1 MTVSQKRRNS
11 APLSSYRVIEVA
23 DEKGVYCGKLLA
35 ELGADTIK
43 VEKPGGDDTRNIP
56 PFAGDDPHPE
66 KSFFFLYY
74 NQNKKGITLNLECT
88 DGQEIFKRLMRNAD
102 VIVESF
108 SPGYLD
114 SLGIGYS
121 ALNEINPSLIMPSIT
136 GFGQSGPYK
145 DYKVTELTS
154 FAMGAMFK
162 CGEPARPPSVSTIMM
177 SLHGTAIHAAFVDW
191 IGSSDLLKE
200 PVWEDSNFRR
210 QNIDVINPY
219 IIEHTTKYTK
229 QKESSKWVR
238 YPA

>member
-11 APLSSYRVIEVA
+11 ARVSSYRVIEVA
-23 DEKGVYCGKLLA
+23 DEKGVYYGKLLA
-35 ELGADTIK
+35 KLGADTIK

-121 ALNEINPSLIMPSIT
+121 ALNEINPSLIMTSIT

-162 CGEPARPPSVSTIMM
+162 CGEPARPPSVSPIMM

-191 IGSSDLLKE
+191 IGISDLLKE

-229 QKESSKWVR
+229 QKESSIWVR